1 MGRYIVRR
9 LLLMIPLVIGVS
21 ALSYAVIIF
30 APGDPATLLV
40 DREQMTA
47 ETYTAMRVE
56 LGLDDPA
63 PVRYFKTMRS
73 LFTGELRSFRTKQ
86 RVVDTIAERVP
97 TTLIIGV
104 LAIVFGLVFGT
115 LIGVVQATRPYSR
128 LDDLGTLVSLT
139 GFSIPHFWFALML
152 IMFFGVRLHWLP
164 PSGIRPIG
172 ASDWNPIAMAPY
184 LVMPTVVL
192 GTGLL
197 AYVARFVRSSMLEA
211 LGQDYIRTARAK
223 GLKERIVVMRHAL
236 RNSLLPVIT
245 IVGFILPLLIGGAV
259 IVENVFALPGMGR
272 LAVDA
277 VFARDYP
284 VILTVTIFSAVAVIV
299 GNLISDILYAVA
311 DPRIRYG

>member
-1 MGRYIVRR
+1 
-9 LLLMIPLVIGVS
+9 MIPLVIGVS
-21 ALSYAVIIF
+21 ALSYAIIVF

-56 LGLDDPA
+56 LGLDDNGA
-63 PVRYFKTMRS
+63 VRYLKTMRS

-86 RVVDTIAERVP
+86 RVIDAIGERVP
-97 TTLIIGV
+97 TTLTIGI
-104 LAIVFGLVFGT
+104 LSILFGLIFGT
-115 LIGVVQATRPYSR
+115 VIGIVQATRPYSR
-128 LDDLGTLVSLT
+128 LDDLGTVVSLT

-152 IMFFGVRLHWLP
+152 IMLFGVRLHWLP
-164 PSGIRPIG
+164 VSGIRPIG
-172 ASDWNPIAMAPY
+172 ASDYNPVAMAPY

-211 LGQDYIRTARAK
+211 LNQDYIRTARAK
-223 GLKERIVVMRHAL
+223 GLRERIVLVRHAL

-245 IVGFILPLLIGGAV
+245 IAGFILPLLIGGAV

-284 VILTVTIFSAVAVIV
+284 VILTVTIFSAIAVIV

>member
-1 MGRYIVRR
+1 
-9 LLLMIPLVIGVS
+9 MIPLVIGVS

-47 ETYTAMRVE
+47 ETYAAMRVE